1 MRANI
6 LTDAALTKHAGQFAW
21 LSIDIDKAV
30 NASFLEKFPVD
41 AVPTFLIIDAADERA
56 VLRWLGTPNVGQ
68 LETLMEDGLGASSTG
83 PPAAGISAAQMVLTR
98 ADRLNAEGKG
108 KGAIAAY
115 KEAIQQGGPNWVRR
129 DRALESLV
137 STAQF
142 AHEEEECARVA
153 REEGP
158 SMSRGASFVGVVLTG
173 LWCAMSGPSTANWTS
188 ESIRVLKPLTEEA
201 LKMANLFSDDRCGL
215 YDALINLA
223 QQQKEQAVATKPAL
237 EWLDFLDQEEK
248 NAPDVE
254 ARTAADSWRVT
265 AALAAG
271 QPTRALPAL
280 QASERD
286 LPNDYNPPARLAV
299 IYNELGQYEKALAES
314 DTAMAKVYG
323 PRRLWVMQTRIKI
336 YENKG
341 DQAAAKRTIEESL
354 QYAETLPSG
363 QVPQPIVAKLKEQ
376 LKRYNSK

>member
-1 MRANI
+1 M
-6 LTDAALTKHAGQFAW
+6 
-21 LSIDIDKAV
+21 
-30 NASFLEKFPVD
+30 
-41 AVPTFLIIDAADERA
+41 
-56 VLRWLGTPNVGQ
+56 GQ

-223 QQQKEQAVATKPAL
+223 QQQKEQAVATKLAL

>member
-68 LETLMEDGLGASSTG
+68 LEKLMEDGLGASSTG

-188 ESIRVLKPLTEEA
+188 ESIRVLKPRTEEA

-223 QQQKEQAVATKPAL
+223 QQQKEQAVATKLAL

>member
-68 LETLMEDGLGASSTG
+68 LEKLMEDGLGASSTG

-223 QQQKEQAVATKPAL
+223 QQQKEQAVATKLAL